1 MKKFN
6 FRKAHSKLKHGYILV
21 LALKIR
27 VNNGKIRVTEH
38 FILAYFTQCIS
49 ILLGLHACK

>member
-6 FRKAHSKLKHGYILV
+6 FRKAHSKLKYGYILV

-38 FILAYFTQCIS
+38 FILAYYTQCIS

>member
-6 FRKAHSKLKHGYILV
+6 FRKAHSKLKYGHILV

-27 VNNGKIRVTEH
+27 VNNGKNVSQNTLFWH
-38 FILAYFTQCIS
+38 ILHSVYQYF
-49 ILLGLHACK
+49 